1 MKLIKAIP
9 IKPVIIYVI
18 PSPLRAGGTF
28 EYLIFS
34 LMAAI
39 PTIAKNQPTPEPSPK
54 TVASIILE

>member
-18 PSPLRAGGTF
+18 PSPLNAGGTF

-34 LMAAI
+34 LIAAI
-39 PTIAKNQPTPEPSPK
+39 PTIAKNQPTPDPRPN
-54 TVASIILE
+54 TVASTIEV